1 MIVKAYEHNLESE
14 QCYTW
19 ISSEKDIKMMIRK
32 IGEILHLILSGD
44 LVKGLQRIS
53 LETLVKKE
61 LTLASGHSSKINN
74 DVQTKTTSL
83 WLNDKVY

>member
-1 MIVKAYEHNLESE
+1 
-14 QCYTW
+14 
-19 ISSEKDIKMMIRK
+19 MMIRK

-74 DVQTKTTSL
+74 DVHTKTTSL
-83 WLNDKVY
+83 

>member
-1 MIVKAYEHNLESE
+1 
-14 QCYTW
+14 
-19 ISSEKDIKMMIRK
+19 MMIRK

-44 LVKGLQRIS
+44 LVQGLQRIS

-83 WLNDKVY
+83 